1 MAHLNFSTFL
11 KNCCIIW
18 LLSYNLLFH
27 NVSLAQVNNAT
38 INSKSSTNSN
48 TTSSSKLKKEDSE
61 NPKVNVKNNRVENN
75 SVPKTKINSQKIEDN
90 PKKSFILY
98 LNTNAKHKEQAYI
111 NALNQYLRLENH
123 RLISQRRTI
132 ELANNEGKIELFSAN
147 ELLQLYGRNIRPQN
161 LKDNAAIIEIELL
174 LSEEGN
180 VKEQLKK

>member
-1 MAHLNFSTFL
+1 MSTFL

-18 LLSYNLLFH
+18 LLSYNLLLYK
-27 NVSLAQVNNAT
+27 VSLAQVNNAT
-38 INSKSSTNSN
+38 INSKSSTKLN
-48 TTSSSKLKKEDSE
+48 TTSSSKLKKEEGE
-61 NPKVNVKNNRVENN
+61 NPNINIKNEKALKNN
-75 SVPKTKINSQKIEDN
+75 VPKTKNNSQKIEDI
-90 PKKSFILY
+90 PKKNFILF